1 MEGLSIQFLLICV
14 LLGYGAGITTAIFLL
29 AQMGRGGYSAGP
41 VVVENR
47 SDPTGGSFGC
57 LALLGVLVLLAFALI
72 LTQMR

>member
-1 MEGLSIQFLLICV
+1 MEGLSIQFLLLCV

-29 AQMGRGGYSAGP
+29 ANMGRSSYPAGP

-57 LALLGVLVLLAFALI
+57 LALLGVMVLLAFALI
-72 LTQMR
+72 LTVK

>member
-29 AQMGRGGYSAGP
+29 AQVGRGGYGSGP

-47 SDPTGGSFGC
+47 NDPVGGAFGC
-57 LALLGVLVLLAFALI
+57 LALLGLLLFTVVFLVLQI
-72 LTQMR
+72 R

>member
-1 MEGLSIQFLLICV
+1 MEGLSLQFLLICV

-29 AQMGRGGYSAGP
+29 AQVGRGGYSSGP

-57 LALLGVLVLLAFALI
+57 LVLLGVLLFGVFALI
-72 LTQMR
+72 LTQLK

>member
-1 MEGLSIQFLLICV
+1 MEGLSLQFLLICV

-29 AQMGRGGYSAGP
+29 AQMGRGSYSPGP

-57 LALLGVLVLLAFALI
+57 LVLLGVLVLFVFALL
-72 LTQMR
+72 LTQMK